1 MPNENKGGTF
11 APADMELLRRALRY
25 YKDMLVSTEESE
37 RASSPELMQVANLL
51 HRIGRI
57 A

>member
-1 MPNENKGGTF
+1 MSDKIVGVTF
-11 APADMELLRRALRY
+11 APDDMDLLKRALRH

-37 RASSPELMQVANLL
+37 RNASPELMKVANLL

>member
-1 MPNENKGGTF
+1 MPSENKGGTF

-37 RASSPELMQVANLL
+37 RTSSSELMQVANLL

>member
-11 APADMELLRRALRY
+11 APADMDLLKRALRH

-37 RASSPELMQVANLL
+37 RNASAELMKVANLL

>member
-1 MPNENKGGTF
+1 MPNEAKGGTF
-11 APADMELLRRALRY
+11 APADMDLLKRALRY

>member
-11 APADMELLRRALRY
+11 APADMPLIKHALFY
-25 YKDMLVSTEESE
+25 YKDMLVATEDSE
-37 RASSPELMQVANLL
+37 RNTSDELAKVANLL

>member
-1 MPNENKGGTF
+1 MPSENKGVTF

>member
-11 APADMELLRRALRY
+11 APADMPLIKNALFY
-25 YKDMLVSTEESE
+25 YKNMLVATEDSE
-37 RASSPELMQVANLL
+37 RNTSDELAKVANLL

>member
-1 MPNENKGGTF
+1 MPSENKGGTF

-37 RASSPELMQVANLL
+37 RTSSPELMQVANLL